1 MLALFILIL
10 LSTILMLTC
19 LPNYPL
25 QLLLT
30 HVLVLLLLPLLLL
43 YPAGGD
49 EGSPGPGCCRE
60 GGVQHLH
67 PGPDSGAG
75 LQPVRP
81 SPPVFWLL
89 TASPRLHPNHYL
101 IIGLKEVVIQRLMV
115 EVRGG
120 QLEGEELAQ
129 ALQLRFLLV
138 SQGG

>member
-1 MLALFILIL
+1 MLALPILIL
-10 LSTILMLTC
+10 LSTILMLTF
-19 LPNYPL
+19 LPNFPL

-30 HVLVLLLLPLLLL
+30 SELVLHPVLLLH
-43 YPAGGD
+43 PAGGD

-60 GGVQHLH
+60 GGLQHLH
-67 PGPDSGAG
+67 PGPDSGVG

-81 SPPVFWLL
+81 SPPVSWLL

-120 QLEGEELAQ
+120 QLEGEQLAQ
-129 ALQLRFLLV
+129 ALQLRSLLG